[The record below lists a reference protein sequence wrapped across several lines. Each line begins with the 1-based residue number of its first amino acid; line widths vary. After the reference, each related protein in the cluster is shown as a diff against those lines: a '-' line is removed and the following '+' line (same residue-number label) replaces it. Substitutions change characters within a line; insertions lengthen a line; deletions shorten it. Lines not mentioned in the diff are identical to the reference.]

1 MFRSKDAT
9 QRKSIAT
16 EVIGGASREFYTGGY
31 SGGGKRINGN
41 VEVRNMI
48 AENFLNPMPRQMN
61 AHQGMAPNMMMPYY
75 PMQPNSLGGAFNNCV
90 ADMGELV
97 AAPQKKKNKKKKKVI
112 IIVVPAATTVMTLH
126 QMKSPKRRRREARR
140 RIPN

>member
-48 AENFLNPMPRQMN
+48 AEQILNPMQRQMN
-61 AHQGMAPNMMMPYY
+61 GHQGMAPNMMMPYY
-75 PMQPNSLGGAFNNCV
+75 PMQHNSYGGGFNNC
-90 ADMGELV
+90 ASDMGELIK
-97 AAPQKKKNKKKKKVI
+97 APRKKKNKKKKKRYYYSSSSS
-112 IIVVPAATTVMTLH
+112 TDSDDSSSDEES
-126 QMKSPKRRRREARR
+126 KKKKKRSKKKDT
-140 RIPN
+140 

>member
-1 MFRSKDAT
+1 MHLFRSKDAT

-97 AAPQKKKNKKKKKVI
+97 AAPQKKKNKKKKK
-112 IIVVPAATTVMTLH
+112 TLLLYEF
-126 QMKSPKRRRREARR
+126 QQQRQ
-140 RIPN
+140 

>member
-1 MFRSKDAT
+1 
-9 QRKSIAT
+9 
-16 EVIGGASREFYTGGY
+16 
-31 SGGGKRINGN
+31 
-41 VEVRNMI
+41 MI
-48 AENFLNPMPRQMN
+48 AEQFLNPMPRQMN

-75 PMQPNSLGGAFNNCV
+75 PMQPMQPNSLGGAFNNCV

-126 QMKSPKRRRREARR
+126 LMKS
-140 RIPN
+140 